1 MVLTWTIE
9 SMGSMAQ
16 WEHWNEVWLMLRY
29 TISMFFINSL
39 LVMLSFFSL
48 IRLTLILIRNTLFVR
63 AKSTSSDWL

>member
-48 IRLTLILIRNTLFVR
+48 IQLTLILIRNTLFVR